1 MTLST
6 VDSSSGSSLKATA
19 GAVIPGSRGRPG
31 DDPLFKLHR
40 EATERAAKGES
51 ILNATLGTL
60 AGEDG
65 KLAVMPSV
73 LETLARTD
81 ARSAAGYAPVA
92 GIPAFLDAT
101 IADVFGDGPLA
112 RKAVA
117 VATPGGTGAV
127 YQSVLNFLEPGQKL
141 LTTNFHW
148 GPYSGVAGSIG
159 RGSDTFP
166 MFRGDGAFDV
176 DAFAA
181 ALDRH
186 VDTQGRALTILNF
199 PCHNPTGYSLSHDEW
214 RRVVDVITAAG
225 ERAPVSVLL
234 DVAYFTFGGRAAR
247 TWIDYVPGLLQNATV
262 LIAWTASKA
271 FTQYGARVGSLIAL
285 HTDDEERTQIKN
297 ALSFTCRSTWSNSNH
312 LGQRA
317 IAELLTNP
325 ELRRRSDAERTELSN
340 LLLARI
346 EAFNAGAK
354 AEGLK
359 TPRYDSGF
367 FSMVYTR
374 DAEKTAATMRD
385 LGVFVLPL
393 KGAVRVALCGVPL
406 ASIPRLVD
414 ALAAGVRAAG

>member
-1 MTLST
+1 MT
-6 VDSSSGSSLKATA
+6 TA
-19 GAVIPGSRGRPG
+19 VAGTAAGAPSGAVIQGARNRPA

-51 ILNATLGTL
+51 VLNATLGSLT
-60 AGEDG
+60 GEDG

-73 LETLARTD
+73 LETLAKID
-81 ARSAAGYAPVA
+81 ARAAAGYAPVA

-101 IADVFGDGPLA
+101 IADVFGDTPLA
-112 RKAVA
+112 RQAVA

-148 GPYSGVAGSIG
+148 GPYAGVARGVG
-159 RGSDTFP
+159 RDVETFA
-166 MFRGDGAFDV
+166 MFTEGGAFDV
-176 DAFAA
+176 DALAA
-181 ALDRH
+181 GLDRL
-186 VDTQGRALTILNF
+186 VDTQGRALVVLNF
-199 PCHNPTGYSLSHDEW
+199 PCHNPTGYSLDQDEW
-214 RRVVDVITAAG
+214 RRVVDAVARAAARG
-225 ERAPVSVLL
+225 PVSVLL

-247 TWIDYVPGLLQNATV
+247 TWIDWVPGLLEGGATA

-271 FTQYGARVGSLIAL
+271 FTQYGARVGSLIAV
-285 HTDDEERTQIKN
+285 HPDDDERTQIKN
-297 ALSFTCRSTWSNSNH
+297 ALGFTCRSTWSNSNH

-317 IAELLTNP
+317 ITELLTKP
-325 ELRRRSDAERTELSN
+325 ELRRRADAERAELSD
-340 LLLARI
+340 LLGARI
-346 EAFNAGAK
+346 RAFNEGAK
-354 AEGLK
+354 AVGLE

-367 FSMVYTR
+367 FSMVYTP
-374 DAEKTAATMRD
+374 DAERTAAKMRD

-406 ASIPRLVD
+406 ADIPRLVD

>member
-1 MTLST
+1 MTS
-6 VDSSSGSSLKATA
+6 
-19 GAVIPGSRGRPG
+19 GAVIAGSRDRPA

-60 AGEDG
+60 SGEDG

-73 LETLARTD
+73 LETLANVD

-92 GIPAFLDAT
+92 GVPAFLDAT

-112 RKAVA
+112 RQAVA

-141 LTTNFHW
+141 LTTSFHW
-148 GPYSGVAGSIG
+148 GPYTGVARGIG
-159 RGSDTFP
+159 RDADTFP
-166 MFRGDGAFDV
+166 MFRSDGSFDV
-176 DAFAA
+176 DAFAGG
-181 ALDRH
+181 LDRH
-186 VDTQGRALTILNF
+186 VDMQGRALAILNF
-199 PCHNPTGYSLSHDEW
+199 PCHNPTGYSLGHDEW
-214 RRVVDVITAAG
+214 RRVVDVVARAG

-247 TWIDYVPGLLQNATV
+247 TWIDYVPGLLQGATV
-262 LIAWTASKA
+262 LVAWTASKA

-285 HTDDEERTQIKN
+285 HPDDGERAQIKN
-297 ALSFTCRSTWSNSNH
+297 ALSFTCRSTWSNGNH

-325 ELRRRSDAERTELSN
+325 ELRRRADAERAELSG
-340 LLLARI
+340 LLQKRI
-346 EAFNAGAK
+346 AAFNEAAK
-354 AEGLK
+354 AQGLK

-374 DAEKTAATMRD
+374 DGEKAAAKMRD

-393 KGAVRVALCGVPL
+393 KGAVRVALCGVAL
-406 ASIPRLVD
+406 ADIPRLAE
-414 ALAAGVRAAG
+414 ALAAGAKAAG

>member
-1 MTLST
+1 
-6 VDSSSGSSLKATA
+6 
-19 GAVIPGSRGRPG
+19 VIPGARDRPA

-60 AGEDG
+60 SGEDG

-73 LETLARTD
+73 LETLSRMD
-81 ARSAAGYAPVA
+81 ARSTAGYAPVA
-92 GIPAFLDAT
+92 GLPAFVDAT

-112 RKAVA
+112 RQAVA

-148 GPYSGVAGSIG
+148 GPYSGVARGVG
-159 RGSDTFP
+159 RDADTFT
-166 MFRGDGAFDV
+166 MFTSNGSFDV
-176 DAFAA
+176 EGLASG
-181 ALDRH
+181 LERH
-186 VDTQGRALTILNF
+186 VDTQGRALVILNF
-199 PCHNPTGYSLSHDEW
+199 PCHNPTGYSLGHDEW
-214 RRVVDVITAAG
+214 RRVVDVIGAVG

-247 TWIDYVPGLLQNATV
+247 TWIDYVPGLLQGGTV

-285 HTDDEERTQIKN
+285 HPDDEERMQIKN
-297 ALSFTCRSTWSNSNH
+297 ALGFTCRSTWSNSNH

-325 ELRRRSDAERTELSN
+325 ELRRRSDAERADLSD
-340 LLLARI
+340 LLQKRI
-346 EAFNAGAK
+346 RAFNEAAK
-354 AEGLK
+354 AEALK

-374 DAEKTAATMRD
+374 DAEKTAAKMRD

-406 ASIPRLVD
+406 AQIPRLVE
-414 ALAAGVRAAG
+414 ALAAGVKAAGG

>member
-1 MTLST
+1 
-6 VDSSSGSSLKATA
+6 
-19 GAVIPGSRGRPG
+19 VIPGARDRPA

-60 AGEDG
+60 TGEDG

-73 LETLARTD
+73 VETLARID

-92 GIPAFLDAT
+92 GVPAFLDAT

-112 RKAVA
+112 RQAVA

-141 LTTNFHW
+141 LTTDFHW
-148 GPYSGVAGSIG
+148 APYTGVARGIG
-159 RGSDTFP
+159 RDADTFP
-166 MFRGDGAFDV
+166 MFTADGSFDV
-176 DAFAA
+176 EGLARG
-181 ALDRH
+181 LDRH
-186 VDTQGRALTILNF
+186 VDTQGRALAILNF
-199 PCHNPTGYSLSHDEW
+199 PCHNPTGYSLTHDEW
-214 RRVVDVITAAG
+214 RRVVDVVVAAG

-234 DVAYFTFGGRAAR
+234 DIAYYTFGGRAAR
-247 TWIDYVPGLLQNATV
+247 TWIDYVPGLLGGATV

-271 FTQYGARVGSLIAL
+271 FTQYGARVGSLIAV
-285 HTDDEERTQIKN
+285 HPDDRERAQIKN

-312 LGQRA
+312 LGQRV

-325 ELRRRSDAERTELSN
+325 ELRRRSDAERAELSN

-346 EAFNAGAK
+346 EAFNAAAK
-354 AEGLK
+354 AKGLR

-374 DAEKTAATMRD
+374 DAEKTAAKMRD

-406 ASIPRLVD
+406 AGIPRLVD
-414 ALAAGVRAAG
+414 ALAEGVRASG